1 MPTFPFDVAGP
12 EVFVFLGGAAVV
24 GVLLAV
30 GVVIIEAVVLT
41 LFKWSRFW
49 RALLASF
56 VMNLVSTVVGVFV
69 IGLAL
74 TVGAPAW
81 LLLTFVAS
89 VVLEGGVIF
98 LMNRPKARIGLLAV
112 LVANVVTYL
121 PLGALALLSGAFN

>member
-12 EVFVFLGGAAVV
+12 EVFVFLGAGAVV

-30 GVVIIEAVVLT
+30 GVVIVEAVVLT

-56 VMNLVSTVVGVFV
+56 VMNLVSTVAGVFV
-69 IGLAL
+69 IGLAVA
-74 TVGAPAW
+74 VGAPAW

-89 VVLEGGVIF
+89 VVLEGGVIV
-98 LMNRPKARIGLLAV
+98 LMDRPKARPGLLAV

-121 PLGALALLSGAFN
+121 P